1 VGRPLSDLGLQNAAN
16 VLSMKLV
23 LSSAAVLALVGLVLV
38 AQPLPP
44 SARRRAAASRE
55 RIKPAP
61 PPVLP
66 PPDLT
71 PIKTGRF
78 VPAWAAQAGMETPLP
93 PETEPEDENDDLI
106 DLLMAVPAS
115 ASTDAEDA
123 PAGAMR
129 ERTGNAGA
137 GVTPAPG
144 PPPREIAIE
153 LD

>member
-1 VGRPLSDLGLQNAAN
+1 VP
-16 VLSMKLV
+16 
-23 LSSAAVLALVGLVLV
+23 
-38 AQPLPP
+38 
-44 SARRRAAASRE
+44 RE
-55 RIKPAP
+55 RIKPAA

-93 PETEPEDENDDLI
+93 PATEPADENDDLI
-106 DLLMAVPAS
+106 DLLMAVPA
-115 ASTDAEDA
+115 ASPADDGDG

-129 ERTGNAGA
+129 ERAGSAGA